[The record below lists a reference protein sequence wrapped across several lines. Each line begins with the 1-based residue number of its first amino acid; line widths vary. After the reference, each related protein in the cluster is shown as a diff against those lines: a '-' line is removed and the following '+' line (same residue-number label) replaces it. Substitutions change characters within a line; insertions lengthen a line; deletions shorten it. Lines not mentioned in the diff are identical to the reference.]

1 MKKKKIAV
9 VGSGISGLSC
19 AWKLSEKFNVELFE
33 CDKRFG
39 GHSNTVKI
47 NEGEKTISVDTGF
60 IVFNTHN
67 YPLLCKFF
75 DILGVKSYESDMSF
89 SVSIE
94 YNNLQ
99 YSGTNIFSIFAQ
111 PKNIFNLNFLRMLF
125 EIIRFNRN
133 VEKDKK
139 NFSNLTIDQYLKKKK
154 YSNYFIYNHLYPMAG
169 SIWSSKL
176 GDIKNYPF
184 EKFVSF
190 FANHGLLKIFNRPK
204 WRTVRNGSR
213 SYVDKILKN
222 KKIKFHKNALVKLKK
237 KNKMIFLNVNGSI
250 KKYHHLVIA
259 THSDQVK
266 SVLNLNDMEKKIF
279 SKIIYKKNVVYLHSD
294 RSLMPKNVRVW
305 SSWNYLQNSK
315 KVNELTVTYWMNK
328 LQQLESDTN
337 FFVSLNPY
345 KKPKKEKTFKV
356 IKYEHPNY
364 NFETFRKQKEIDNI
378 QGRENVWF
386 CGAYLGYGFHE
397 DGISSSMHVAKRIYE
412 FEKKKFN
419 AL

>member
-33 CDKRFG
+33 CEKRFG

-154 YSNYFIYNHLYPMAG
+154 
-169 SIWSSKL
+169 
-176 GDIKNYPF
+176 
-184 EKFVSF
+184 
-190 FANHGLLKIFNRPK
+190 
-204 WRTVRNGSR
+204 
-213 SYVDKILKN
+213 
-222 KKIKFHKNALVKLKK
+222 
-237 KNKMIFLNVNGSI
+237 
-250 KKYHHLVIA
+250 
-259 THSDQVK
+259 
-266 SVLNLNDMEKKIF
+266 
-279 SKIIYKKNVVYLHSD
+279 
-294 RSLMPKNVRVW
+294 
-305 SSWNYLQNSK
+305 
-315 KVNELTVTYWMNK
+315 
-328 LQQLESDTN
+328 
-337 FFVSLNPY
+337 
-345 KKPKKEKTFKV
+345 
-356 IKYEHPNY
+356 
-364 NFETFRKQKEIDNI
+364 
-378 QGRENVWF
+378 
-386 CGAYLGYGFHE
+386 
-397 DGISSSMHVAKRIYE
+397 
-412 FEKKKFN
+412 
-419 AL
+419 